1 MAFTVDLTEN
11 EGVAISVDSINRHF
25 SMTRDVD
32 FTETANQLIQ
42 TATMGLFLV
51 PAFVLIEE
59 VMILVL
65 TADADITDV
74 DIGRYST
81 AGVAAAADAFVDGA
95 TLANTGLVRD
105 LAGETYSRTDGTA
118 GYMGQAD
125 WAIGLINNDA
135 QTLNEAKIRFIAL
148 GVDLRA

>member
-11 EGVAISVDSINRHF
+11 EGAEISVDSINRHF

-32 FTETANQLIQ
+32 FTEAANQLIQ

-51 PAFVLIEE
+51 PAYVLIEE
-59 VMILVL
+59 VMLLIL
-65 TADADITDV
+65 TADTDITDV

-81 AGVAAAADAFVDGA
+81 LGVVAAVDAFVDGA
-95 TLANTGLVRD
+95 TLAATGLVRD

-118 GYMGQAD
+118 GYMGEAD

-135 QTLNEAKIRFIAL
+135 DAINGAVVRFIAL